1 MIFHFYWQQQQQ
13 KKKDSVQPQVQVEN
27 DGTNKGG
34 SPVGESEKR
43 QKYEAID
50 SFTKLLTTSRVDDD
64 IFMMI

>member
-1 MIFHFYWQQQQQ
+1 MIFHLHWQQQQQ

-34 SPVGESEKR
+34 SPMGESEKR
-43 QKYEAID
+43 QEYDAID

>member
-1 MIFHFYWQQQQQ
+1 M
-13 KKKDSVQPQVQVEN
+13 QVEN

-34 SPVGESEKR
+34 SPMGESEKR
-43 QKYEAID
+43 QEYDAID